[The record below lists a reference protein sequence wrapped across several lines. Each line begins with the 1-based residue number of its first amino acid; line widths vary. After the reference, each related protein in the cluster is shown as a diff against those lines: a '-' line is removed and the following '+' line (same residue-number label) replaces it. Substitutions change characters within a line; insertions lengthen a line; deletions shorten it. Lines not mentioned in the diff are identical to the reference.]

1 MDPHSHG
8 ITRLPYTARA
18 VTLVCTLYL
27 LPPFLITESWLGSEQ
42 QCALLR
48 MLAFPVS
55 LTSRCGHS
63 TMYLRQ
69 ELGKV
74 TQAVYRGFP
83 SRLQGYCWCCRTLL
97 LLWSSQNTHKVT
109 SPRQKQTWGRGQRI
123 KEDRAWTQDR
133 PGWTYHTSVCHVG
146 KITLALIKPLKTDF
160 FCVTCSWKIPRIK
173 QQFYFIFPF
182 VKSSIGSKAKTRVEC
197 GH

>member
-1 MDPHSHG
+1 MDPHSHA
-8 ITRLPYTARA
+8 ITRLPYAARA

-27 LPPFLITESWLGSEQ
+27 LPPFLITEPWLGSEKQ
-42 QCALLR
+42 SAPLR
-48 MLAFPVS
+48 MLACPVS

-69 ELGKV
+69 QDLGKV
-74 TQAVYRGFP
+74 TQAVYRCFP
-83 SRLQGYCWCCRTLL
+83 SRLKGCGWCCRTLL
-97 LLWSSQNTHKVT
+97 LLWSSQNTHEVT

-146 KITLALIKPLKTDF
+146 TITLALIKPLKTDF
-160 FCVTCSWKIPRIK
+160 FVLPAAE
-173 QQFYFIFPF
+173 
-182 VKSSIGSKAKTRVEC
+182 KSLG
-197 GH
+197 